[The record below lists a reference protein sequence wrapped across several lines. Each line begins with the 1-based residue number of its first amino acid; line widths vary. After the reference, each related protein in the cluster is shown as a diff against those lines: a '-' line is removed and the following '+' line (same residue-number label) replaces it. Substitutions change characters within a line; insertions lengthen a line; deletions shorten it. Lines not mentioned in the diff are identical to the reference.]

1 MWNLDEKKLQEML
14 DGFLNFQ
21 EVWTLEKVKNMTLE
35 EYTNIKKDNPN
46 RDDFTFWIES
56 KLDNLGSIWGGSA
69 FKFGIYRRNDESQK
83 ESSSGRLYSQN
94 YAWIAKYGNN
104 ENEAFNNIKEKIIQI
119 IQASQDNNLK
129 TIEKIDFGDAIKWKI
144 AFHYQDVK
152 NIKIVNIF
160 SKNVLD
166 LISLNEFKE
175 KLKIYQIHKKL
186 LENKNLSLVKMIEN
200 IAIPLWNKYGMDS
213 QNYIDKMKNL
223 FSEYLNKKKLDKN
236 TINKY
241 IQVIENISKE
251 FLKENLY
258 SCDLFSF
265 DQNINKLNKNEEF
278 KLKNSNGHNMYSSAL
293 NYYKAFLIDYY
304 EQDIFITERVQSEE
318 SNMKI
323 IPLNQILYGSPGTG
337 KTYHTIDKAL
347 EIISKEEKIQI
358 PSEDD
363 RINRKKIFDEYVK
376 NGQIVFTTFH
386 QSYGYEE
393 FVEGIKPM
401 MNNEANSQ
409 EIQYEIKDGIF
420 KDICNRALE
429 NYENSNLNTEELR
442 EKIKLR
448 EKVEKFLNRL
458 LETNEPISKTKGG
471 NFFINSFNN
480 NTIEIYSEDVERFD
494 GIFKLSL
501 STFITLLKS
510 NIEFNSAVEMF
521 KKVFDRDYAD
531 RTHTYYFNLVNKF
544 KEYEKQAVLK
554 TEDNKISSNSL
565 NSYIIIIDEI
575 NRGNVSKIFGELI
588 TLIEPSKRIGE
599 SEELKVT
606 LPYSGEKFGVPKN
619 VYIIGTMNTADRSIT
634 SLDAALRRRFEFV
647 EMMPDPDLLKNVFI
661 CKDVE
666 NPNKDEDY
674 LGDDAKTEGFAEILQ
689 NILISINKRIEFLL
703 DREKTIGHAFFMSE
717 AVKFNKDNW
726 CKSDEYEE
734 DWYVL
739 SISKLKSIF
748 QNKIIPLLQEYFYN
762 DYALISAVL
771 NDNGMIEKCEKD
783 DKYLQKIKNLD
794 NVDSEKIIYNIASFD
809 NKIWNDIK
817 TYQAIY
823 NDGENQSKNDKQ

>member
-1 MWNLDEKKLQEML
+1 NFDFLKNYGFCVKLSYGKGTISKIPWIIFIRTDTQEY
-14 DGFLNFQ
+14 
-21 EVWTLEKVKNMTLE
+21 KAS
-35 EYTNIKKDNPN
+35 Y
-46 RDDFTFWIES
+46 
-56 KLDNLGSIWGGSA
+56 
-69 FKFGIYRRNDESQK
+69 GIYVYCGIKRENGEIIVCIGESEDKTINYLAKNKVDDYNTQFNKKTYDYKNLNNDIDLIIDKIIENMQWFAKLPLNEIQDRNDLSKSNNK
-83 ESSSGRLYSQN
+83 EIRNDGSEMSN
-94 YAWIAKYGNN
+94 
-104 ENEAFNNIKEKIIQI
+104 
-119 IQASQDNNLK
+119 
-129 TIEKIDFGDAIKWKI
+129 
-144 AFHYQDVK
+144 
-152 NIKIVNIF
+152 
-160 SKNVLD
+160 
-166 LISLNEFKE
+166 
-175 KLKIYQIHKKL
+175 KK
-186 LENKNLSLVKMIEN
+186 ENKNLSL
-200 IAIPLWNKYGMDS
+200 
-213 QNYIDKMKNL
+213 
-223 FSEYLNKKKLDKN
+223 
-236 TINKY
+236 
-241 IQVIENISKE
+241 
-251 FLKENLY
+251 
-258 SCDLFSF
+258 
-265 DQNINKLNKNEEF
+265 
-278 KLKNSNGHNMYSSAL
+278 
-293 NYYKAFLIDYY
+293 
-304 EQDIFITERVQSEE
+304 
-318 SNMKI
+318 
-323 IPLNQILYGSPGTG
+323 NQILYGPPGTG

-347 EIISKEEKIQI
+347 EILGENLESRDRDEK
-358 PSEDD
+358 
-363 RINRKKIFDEYVK
+363 KAKFDEYVK
-376 NGQIVFTTFH
+376 DGQIVFTTFH

-606 LPYSGEKFGVPKN
+606 LPYSGKKFGAPKN
-619 VYIIGTMNTADRSIT
+619 VYILGTMNTADRSIT
-634 SLDAALRRRFEFV
+634 SLDTALRRRFEFV

-726 CKSDEYEE
+726 CKPDEYEE

>member
-1 MWNLDEKKLQEML
+1 MIE
-14 DGFLNFQ
+14 FLNEDRKKFKEYLIDFFHNAYNSDKLSSKDEIVNFDFLKNYGFCVKLSYGKGTISKIPWIIFIRTDTQ
-21 EVWTLEKVKNMTLE
+21 EYKAS
-35 EYTNIKKDNPN
+35 Y
-46 RDDFTFWIES
+46 
-56 KLDNLGSIWGGSA
+56 
-69 FKFGIYRRNDESQK
+69 GIYVYCGIKRENGEIIVCIGESEDKTINYLAKNKVDDYNTQFNKKTYDYKNLNNDIDLIIDKIIENMQWFAKLPLNEIQDRNDLSKSNNK
-83 ESSSGRLYSQN
+83 EIRNDGSEMSN
-94 YAWIAKYGNN
+94 
-104 ENEAFNNIKEKIIQI
+104 
-119 IQASQDNNLK
+119 
-129 TIEKIDFGDAIKWKI
+129 
-144 AFHYQDVK
+144 
-152 NIKIVNIF
+152 
-160 SKNVLD
+160 
-166 LISLNEFKE
+166 
-175 KLKIYQIHKKL
+175 KK
-186 LENKNLSLVKMIEN
+186 ENKNLSL
-200 IAIPLWNKYGMDS
+200 
-213 QNYIDKMKNL
+213 
-223 FSEYLNKKKLDKN
+223 
-236 TINKY
+236 
-241 IQVIENISKE
+241 
-251 FLKENLY
+251 
-258 SCDLFSF
+258 
-265 DQNINKLNKNEEF
+265 
-278 KLKNSNGHNMYSSAL
+278 
-293 NYYKAFLIDYY
+293 
-304 EQDIFITERVQSEE
+304 
-318 SNMKI
+318 
-323 IPLNQILYGSPGTG
+323 NQILYGPPGTG

-347 EIISKEEKIQI
+347 EILGENLESRDRDEK
-358 PSEDD
+358 
-363 RINRKKIFDEYVK
+363 KAKFDEYVK
-376 NGQIVFTTFH
+376 DGQIVFTTFH

-588 TLIEPSKRIGE
+588 TLIEASKRIGE
-599 SEELKVT
+599 KEELKVT

-634 SLDAALRRRFEFV
+634 SLDTALRRRFEFV
-647 EMMPDPDLLKNVFI
+647 EMMPNSDLLNNVFI

-666 NPNKDEDY
+666 NPNEDEDY
-674 LGDDAKTEGFAEILQ
+674 LGDDAKTEGYAEILQ

-717 AVKFNKDNW
+717 AVKFNKNNW
-726 CKSDEYEE
+726 IKPDEYEE

-739 SISKLKSIF
+739 SISKLKKVF

>member
-293 NYYKAFLIDYY
+293 NYYRAFLIDYY

-323 IPLNQILYGSPGTG
+323 IPLNQILYGPPGTG

-347 EIISKEEKIQI
+347 EILGENLESRDEK
-358 PSEDD
+358 
-363 RINRKKIFDEYVK
+363 KAKFDEYVRK
-376 NGQIVFTTFH
+376 GQIVFTTFH

-393 FVEGIKPM
+393 FVEGIKPIID
-401 MNNEANSQ
+401 NDENSQ
-409 EIQYEIKDGIF
+409 EVKYDVKDGIF
-420 KDICNRALE
+420 KELCDKSLKNYILSMQNENEIDLDKLIFEFANYINQDFLNKGNEFPLE
-429 NYENSNLNTEELR
+429 NKVSIKKILLNFKDEYRSFSLGGSIKSPQSLTIDIIKRDYLNFKNKKILSFKDIKPKYDSQSDYHGNAIYYFMFYNKLKEFENIQNEKF
-442 EKIKLR
+442 KIK
-448 EKVEKFLNRL
+448 K
-458 LETNEPISKTKGG
+458 
-471 NFFINSFNN
+471 
-480 NTIEIYSEDVERFD
+480 EI
-494 GIFKLSL
+494 
-501 STFITLLKS
+501 LK
-510 NIEFNSAVEMF
+510 
-521 KKVFDRDYAD
+521 
-531 RTHTYYFNLVNKF
+531 
-544 KEYEKQAVLK
+544 
-554 TEDNKISSNSL
+554 
-565 NSYIIIIDEI
+565 SYIIIIDEI

-588 TLIEPSKRIGE
+588 TLIEPSKRLGN
-599 SEELKVT
+599 EEALELT

-634 SLDAALRRRFEFV
+634 SLDTALRRRFEFV
-647 EMMPDPDLLKNVFI
+647 EMMPNSDLLNNVFI

-666 NPNKDEDY
+666 NPNEDEDY
-674 LGDDAKTEGFAEILQ
+674 LGDDAKTEGYAEILQ

-717 AVKFNKDNW
+717 AVKFNKNNW
-726 CKSDEYEE
+726 IKPDEYEE

-739 SISKLKSIF
+739 SISKLKKVF

-762 DYALISAVL
+762 DYALINAVL
-771 NDNGMIEKCEKD
+771 NDNGMIFEDKKD

-794 NVDSEKIIYNIASFD
+794 SVNSERSIYNIASFD
-809 NKIWNDIK
+809 DKIWDKIEI
-817 TYQAIY
+817 YQAIY
-823 NDGENQSKNDKQ
+823 NDEIANKLKNENE

>member
-1 MWNLDEKKLQEML
+1 MIE
-14 DGFLNFQ
+14 FLNEDRKKFKEYLIDFFHNAYNSDKLSSKDEIVNFDFLKNYGFCVKLSYGKGTISKIPWIIFIRTDTQ
-21 EVWTLEKVKNMTLE
+21 EYKAS
-35 EYTNIKKDNPN
+35 Y
-46 RDDFTFWIES
+46 
-56 KLDNLGSIWGGSA
+56 
-69 FKFGIYRRNDESQK
+69 GIYVYCGIKRENGEIIVCIGESEDKTINYLAKNKVDDYNTQFNKKTYDYKNLNNDIDLIIDKIIENMQWFAKLPLNEIQDRNDLSKSNNK
-83 ESSSGRLYSQN
+83 EIRNDGSEMSN
-94 YAWIAKYGNN
+94 
-104 ENEAFNNIKEKIIQI
+104 
-119 IQASQDNNLK
+119 
-129 TIEKIDFGDAIKWKI
+129 
-144 AFHYQDVK
+144 
-152 NIKIVNIF
+152 
-160 SKNVLD
+160 
-166 LISLNEFKE
+166 
-175 KLKIYQIHKKL
+175 KK
-186 LENKNLSLVKMIEN
+186 ENKNLSL
-200 IAIPLWNKYGMDS
+200 
-213 QNYIDKMKNL
+213 
-223 FSEYLNKKKLDKN
+223 
-236 TINKY
+236 
-241 IQVIENISKE
+241 
-251 FLKENLY
+251 
-258 SCDLFSF
+258 
-265 DQNINKLNKNEEF
+265 
-278 KLKNSNGHNMYSSAL
+278 
-293 NYYKAFLIDYY
+293 
-304 EQDIFITERVQSEE
+304 
-318 SNMKI
+318 
-323 IPLNQILYGSPGTG
+323 NQILYGPPGTG

-347 EIISKEEKIQI
+347 EILGENLESRDRDEK
-358 PSEDD
+358 
-363 RINRKKIFDEYVK
+363 KAKFDEYVK
-376 NGQIVFTTFH
+376 DGQIVFTTFH

-634 SLDAALRRRFEFV
+634 SLDTALRRRFEFV

-809 NKIWNDIK
+809 DKIWDKIEI
-817 TYQAIY
+817 YQAIY
-823 NDGENQSKNDKQ
+823 NDEIANKLKKRK

>member
-1 MWNLDEKKLQEML
+1 MIE
-14 DGFLNFQ
+14 FLNEDRKKFKEYLIDFFHNAYNSDKLSSKDEIVNFDFLKNYGFCVKLSYGKGTISKIPWIIFIRTDTQ
-21 EVWTLEKVKNMTLE
+21 EYKAS
-35 EYTNIKKDNPN
+35 Y
-46 RDDFTFWIES
+46 
-56 KLDNLGSIWGGSA
+56 
-69 FKFGIYRRNDESQK
+69 GIYLYCGIKRENGEIIVCIGESEDKTINYLAKNKVDDYNTQFNKKTYDYKNLNNDIDLIIDKIIENMQWFAKLPLNEIQDRNDLSKSNNK
-83 ESSSGRLYSQN
+83 EIRNDGSEMSN
-94 YAWIAKYGNN
+94 
-104 ENEAFNNIKEKIIQI
+104 
-119 IQASQDNNLK
+119 
-129 TIEKIDFGDAIKWKI
+129 
-144 AFHYQDVK
+144 
-152 NIKIVNIF
+152 
-160 SKNVLD
+160 
-166 LISLNEFKE
+166 
-175 KLKIYQIHKKL
+175 KK
-186 LENKNLSLVKMIEN
+186 ENKNLSL
-200 IAIPLWNKYGMDS
+200 
-213 QNYIDKMKNL
+213 
-223 FSEYLNKKKLDKN
+223 
-236 TINKY
+236 
-241 IQVIENISKE
+241 
-251 FLKENLY
+251 
-258 SCDLFSF
+258 
-265 DQNINKLNKNEEF
+265 
-278 KLKNSNGHNMYSSAL
+278 
-293 NYYKAFLIDYY
+293 
-304 EQDIFITERVQSEE
+304 
-318 SNMKI
+318 
-323 IPLNQILYGSPGTG
+323 NQILYGPPGTG

-347 EIISKEEKIQI
+347 EILGENLESRDRDEK
-358 PSEDD
+358 
-363 RINRKKIFDEYVK
+363 KAKFDEYVK
-376 NGQIVFTTFH
+376 DGQIVFTTFH

-606 LPYSGEKFGVPKN
+606 LPYSGKKFGVPKN

-634 SLDAALRRRFEFV
+634 SLDTALRRRFEFV
-647 EMMPDPDLLKNVFI
+647 EMMPNSDLLNNVFI

-666 NPNKDEDY
+666 NPNEDEDY
-674 LGDDAKTEGFAEILQ
+674 LGDDAKTEGYAEILQ

-717 AVKFNKDNW
+717 AVKFNKNNW
-726 CKSDEYEE
+726 IKPDEYEE

>member
-129 TIEKIDFGDAIKWKI
+129 AIEKIDFGNAIKWKI

-186 LENKNLSLVKMIEN
+186 LENKNLLLVKMIEN

-223 FSEYLNKKKLDKN
+223 FSEYLNKKKLDED
-236 TINKY
+236 TINQY

-265 DQNINKLNKNEEF
+265 NQNINKLNKNEEF
-278 KLKNSNGHNMYSSAL
+278 KLKNSNGSNMYSSAL
-293 NYYKAFLIDYY
+293 NYYRAFLIDYY

-337 KTYHTIDKAL
+337 KTYTTIDKAL
-347 EIISKEEKIQI
+347 EILGENLESR
-358 PSEDD
+358 DD
-363 RINRKKIFDEYVK
+363 KKAKFDEYVK

-393 FVEGIKPM
+393 FVEGIKPRIDS
-401 MNNEANSQ
+401 EENSK
-409 EIQYEIKDGIF
+409 EIKYEIKDGIF
-420 KDICNRALE
+420 KELCEKALE
-429 NYENSNLNTEELR
+429 NRDSIKNFNFYIDKLKEKAKIDDNNPEKYFELPNTKYSIQYRNGKTFRIKFDDMSKNHKDYPVSIDNIEKLYKTSN
-442 EKIKLR
+442 ID
-448 EKVEKFLNRL
+448 
-458 LETNEPISKTKGG
+458 
-471 NFFINSFNN
+471 
-480 NTIEIYSEDVERFD
+480 EIY
-494 GIFKLSL
+494 
-501 STFITLLKS
+501 
-510 NIEFNSAVEMF
+510 NSAYVRAILNYLKLQGLE
-521 KKVFDRDYAD
+521 DYKEKD
-531 RTHTYYFNLVNKF
+531 EKTNLP
-544 KEYEKQAVLK
+544 
-554 TEDNKISSNSL
+554 
-565 NSYIIIIDEI
+565 YIIIIDEI

-588 TLIEPSKRIGE
+588 TLIEPSKRIGAK
-599 SEELKVT
+599 EELKVI
-606 LPYSGEKFGVPKN
+606 LPYSGKEFGVPKN

-634 SLDAALRRRFEFV
+634 SLDTALRRRFEFI
-647 EMMPDPDLLKNVFI
+647 EMMPDVSKLSIDCEGINLQELLK
-661 CKDVE
+661 
-666 NPNKDEDY
+666 
-674 LGDDAKTEGFAEILQ
+674 A
-689 NILISINKRIEFLL
+689 INTRIEYLL
-703 DREKTIGHAFFMSE
+703 DREKTIGHAFF
-717 AVKFNKDNW
+717 
-726 CKSDEYEE
+726 
-734 DWYVL
+734 
-739 SISKLKSIF
+739 ISVENLESLKKVF
-748 QNKIIPLLQEYFYN
+748 KNKIIPLLQEYFYN
-762 DYALISAVL
+762 DYALIDAVL
-771 NDNGMIEKCEKD
+771 NKNGMLEISVENKD
-783 DKYLQKIKNLD
+783 YLKNMTEFIDSDKIVYKFSDSNNWSKDTFIKIY
-794 NVDSEKIIYNIASFD
+794 E
-809 NKIWNDIK
+809 
-817 TYQAIY
+817 
-823 NDGENQSKNDKQ
+823 

>member
-393 FVEGIKPM
+393 FVEGIKPIID
-401 MNNEANSQ
+401 NDENSQ
-409 EIQYEIKDGIF
+409 EVKYDVKDGIF
-420 KDICNRALE
+420 KELCDKSLKNYILSMQNENEIDLDKLIFEFANYINQDFLNKGNEFPLE
-429 NYENSNLNTEELR
+429 NKVSIKKILLNFKDEYRSFSLGGSIKSPQSLTIDIIKRDYLNFKNKKILSFKDIKPKYDSQSDYHGNAIYYFMFYNKLKEFENIQNEKF
-442 EKIKLR
+442 KIK
-448 EKVEKFLNRL
+448 K
-458 LETNEPISKTKGG
+458 
-471 NFFINSFNN
+471 
-480 NTIEIYSEDVERFD
+480 EI
-494 GIFKLSL
+494 
-501 STFITLLKS
+501 LK
-510 NIEFNSAVEMF
+510 
-521 KKVFDRDYAD
+521 
-531 RTHTYYFNLVNKF
+531 
-544 KEYEKQAVLK
+544 
-554 TEDNKISSNSL
+554 
-565 NSYIIIIDEI
+565 SYIIIIDEI

-599 SEELKVT
+599 KEELKVT
-606 LPYSGEKFGVPKN
+606 LPYSGKKFGVPKN

-634 SLDAALRRRFEFV
+634 SLDTALRRRFEFI
-647 EMMPDPDLLKNVFI
+647 EMMPDVSKLSIDCEGINLQELLK
-661 CKDVE
+661 
-666 NPNKDEDY
+666 
-674 LGDDAKTEGFAEILQ
+674 A
-689 NILISINKRIEFLL
+689 INTRIEYLL
-703 DREKTIGHAFFMSE
+703 DREKTIGHAFF
-717 AVKFNKDNW
+717 
-726 CKSDEYEE
+726 
-734 DWYVL
+734 
-739 SISKLKSIF
+739 ISVENLESLKKVF
-748 QNKIIPLLQEYFYN
+748 KNRIIPLLQEYFYN
-762 DYALISAVL
+762 DYALIDAVL
-771 NDNGMIEKCEKD
+771 NKNGMLEISVENKDYLKNMTEFIESDKIVYKFSDSNNWNKD
-783 DKYLQKIKNLD
+783 TFIKIYK
-794 NVDSEKIIYNIASFD
+794 
-809 NKIWNDIK
+809 
-817 TYQAIY
+817 
-823 NDGENQSKNDKQ
+823 

>member
-293 NYYKAFLIDYY
+293 NYYRAFLIDYY

-323 IPLNQILYGSPGTG
+323 IPLNQILYGPPGTG

-347 EIISKEEKIQI
+347 EILGENLESRDEK
-358 PSEDD
+358 
-363 RINRKKIFDEYVK
+363 KAKFDEYVRK
-376 NGQIVFTTFH
+376 GQIVFTTFH

-393 FVEGIKPM
+393 FVEGIKPIID
-401 MNNEANSQ
+401 NDENSQ
-409 EIQYEIKDGIF
+409 EVKYDVKDGIF
-420 KDICNRALE
+420 KELCDKSLKNYILSMQNENEIDLDKLIFEFANYINQDFLNKGNEFPLE
-429 NYENSNLNTEELR
+429 NKVSIKKILLNFKDEYRSFSLGGSIKSPQSLTIDIIKRDYLNFKNKKILSFKDIKPKYDSQSDYHGNAIYYFMFYNKLKEFENIQNEKF
-442 EKIKLR
+442 KIK
-448 EKVEKFLNRL
+448 K
-458 LETNEPISKTKGG
+458 
-471 NFFINSFNN
+471 
-480 NTIEIYSEDVERFD
+480 EI
-494 GIFKLSL
+494 
-501 STFITLLKS
+501 LK
-510 NIEFNSAVEMF
+510 
-521 KKVFDRDYAD
+521 
-531 RTHTYYFNLVNKF
+531 
-544 KEYEKQAVLK
+544 
-554 TEDNKISSNSL
+554 
-565 NSYIIIIDEI
+565 SYIIIIDEI

-588 TLIEPSKRIGE
+588 TLIEASKRIGE
-599 SEELKVT
+599 KEELKVT

-634 SLDAALRRRFEFV
+634 SLDTALRRRFEFI
-647 EMMPDPDLLKNVFI
+647 EMMPDVSKLSMDCEGINLQELLK
-661 CKDVE
+661 
-666 NPNKDEDY
+666 
-674 LGDDAKTEGFAEILQ
+674 A
-689 NILISINKRIEFLL
+689 INTRIEYLL
-703 DREKTIGHAFFMSE
+703 DREKTIGHAFFVSVE
-717 AVKFNKDNW
+717 NL
-726 CKSDEYEE
+726 E
-734 DWYVL
+734 D
-739 SISKLKSIF
+739 LKKVF

-762 DYALISAVL
+762 DYALINAVL
-771 NDNGMIEKCEKD
+771 NHNGMIKEDKKD

-794 NVDSEKIIYNIASFD
+794 SVNSERSIYNIASFD
-809 NKIWNDIK
+809 DKIWDKIEI
-817 TYQAIY
+817 YQAIY
-823 NDGENQSKNDKQ
+823 NDEIANKLKNENE

>member
-69 FKFGIYRRNDESQK
+69 FKFGIYRRNDESRK

-293 NYYKAFLIDYY
+293 NYYRAFLIDYY

-323 IPLNQILYGSPGTG
+323 IPLNQILYGPPGTG

-347 EIISKEEKIQI
+347 EILGENLESRDEK
-358 PSEDD
+358 
-363 RINRKKIFDEYVK
+363 KAKFDEYVRK
-376 NGQIVFTTFH
+376 GQIVFTTFH

-401 MNNEANSQ
+401 INNEANSQ

-606 LPYSGEKFGVPKN
+606 LPYSGKEFGVPKN
-619 VYIIGTMNTADRSIT
+619 VYILGTMNTADRSIT
-634 SLDAALRRRFEFV
+634 SLDTALRRRFEFV

-726 CKSDEYEE
+726 CKPDEYEE

>member
-1 MWNLDEKKLQEML
+1 MIE
-14 DGFLNFQ
+14 FLNEDRKKFKEYLIDFFHNAYNSDKLSSKDEIVNFDFLKNYGFCVKLSYGKGTISKIPWIIFIRTDTQ
-21 EVWTLEKVKNMTLE
+21 EYKAS
-35 EYTNIKKDNPN
+35 Y
-46 RDDFTFWIES
+46 
-56 KLDNLGSIWGGSA
+56 
-69 FKFGIYRRNDESQK
+69 GIYVYCGIKRENGEIIVCIGESEDKTINYLAKNKVDDYNTQFNKKTYDYKNLNNDIDLIIDKIIENMQWFAKLPLNEIQDRNDLSKSNNK
-83 ESSSGRLYSQN
+83 EIRNDGSEMSN
-94 YAWIAKYGNN
+94 
-104 ENEAFNNIKEKIIQI
+104 
-119 IQASQDNNLK
+119 
-129 TIEKIDFGDAIKWKI
+129 
-144 AFHYQDVK
+144 
-152 NIKIVNIF
+152 
-160 SKNVLD
+160 
-166 LISLNEFKE
+166 
-175 KLKIYQIHKKL
+175 KK
-186 LENKNLSLVKMIEN
+186 ENKNLSL
-200 IAIPLWNKYGMDS
+200 
-213 QNYIDKMKNL
+213 
-223 FSEYLNKKKLDKN
+223 
-236 TINKY
+236 
-241 IQVIENISKE
+241 
-251 FLKENLY
+251 
-258 SCDLFSF
+258 
-265 DQNINKLNKNEEF
+265 
-278 KLKNSNGHNMYSSAL
+278 
-293 NYYKAFLIDYY
+293 
-304 EQDIFITERVQSEE
+304 
-318 SNMKI
+318 
-323 IPLNQILYGSPGTG
+323 NQILYGPPGTG

-347 EIISKEEKIQI
+347 EILGENLESRDEK
-358 PSEDD
+358 
-363 RINRKKIFDEYVK
+363 KAKFDEYAK
-376 NGQIVFTTFH
+376 DGQIVFITFH

-401 MNNEANSQ
+401 INNEANSQ

-606 LPYSGEKFGVPKN
+606 LPYSGKKFGVPKN
-619 VYIIGTMNTADRSIT
+619 VYILGTMNTADRSIT
-634 SLDAALRRRFEFV
+634 SLDTALRRRFEFV

-726 CKSDEYEE
+726 CKPDEYEE

>member
-1 MWNLDEKKLQEML
+1 MIE
-14 DGFLNFQ
+14 FLNEDRKKFKEYLIDFFHNAYNSDKLSSKDEIVNFDFLKNYGFCVKLSYGKGTISKILWIIFIRTDTQ
-21 EVWTLEKVKNMTLE
+21 EYKAS
-35 EYTNIKKDNPN
+35 Y
-46 RDDFTFWIES
+46 
-56 KLDNLGSIWGGSA
+56 
-69 FKFGIYRRNDESQK
+69 GIYVYCGIKRENGEIIVCIGESEDKTINYLAKNKVDDYNTQFNKKTYDYKNLNNDIDLIIDKIIENMQWFAKLPLNEIQDRNDLSKSNNK
-83 ESSSGRLYSQN
+83 EIRNDGSEMSN
-94 YAWIAKYGNN
+94 
-104 ENEAFNNIKEKIIQI
+104 
-119 IQASQDNNLK
+119 
-129 TIEKIDFGDAIKWKI
+129 
-144 AFHYQDVK
+144 
-152 NIKIVNIF
+152 
-160 SKNVLD
+160 
-166 LISLNEFKE
+166 
-175 KLKIYQIHKKL
+175 KK
-186 LENKNLSLVKMIEN
+186 ENKNLSL
-200 IAIPLWNKYGMDS
+200 
-213 QNYIDKMKNL
+213 
-223 FSEYLNKKKLDKN
+223 
-236 TINKY
+236 
-241 IQVIENISKE
+241 
-251 FLKENLY
+251 
-258 SCDLFSF
+258 
-265 DQNINKLNKNEEF
+265 
-278 KLKNSNGHNMYSSAL
+278 
-293 NYYKAFLIDYY
+293 
-304 EQDIFITERVQSEE
+304 
-318 SNMKI
+318 
-323 IPLNQILYGSPGTG
+323 NQILYGPPGTG

-347 EIISKEEKIQI
+347 EILGENLESRDRDEK
-358 PSEDD
+358 
-363 RINRKKIFDEYVK
+363 KAKFDEYVK
-376 NGQIVFTTFH
+376 DGQIVFITFH

-401 MNNEANSQ
+401 INNEANSQ

-606 LPYSGEKFGVPKN
+606 LPYSGKKFGVPKN
-619 VYIIGTMNTADRSIT
+619 VYILGTMNTADRSIT
-634 SLDAALRRRFEFV
+634 SLDTALRRRFEFV

-726 CKSDEYEE
+726 CKPDEYEE

>member
-1 MWNLDEKKLQEML
+1 
-14 DGFLNFQ
+14 
-21 EVWTLEKVKNMTLE
+21 
-35 EYTNIKKDNPN
+35 
-46 RDDFTFWIES
+46 
-56 KLDNLGSIWGGSA
+56 
-69 FKFGIYRRNDESQK
+69 
-83 ESSSGRLYSQN
+83 
-94 YAWIAKYGNN
+94 
-104 ENEAFNNIKEKIIQI
+104 
-119 IQASQDNNLK
+119 
-129 TIEKIDFGDAIKWKI
+129 
-144 AFHYQDVK
+144 
-152 NIKIVNIF
+152 
-160 SKNVLD
+160 
-166 LISLNEFKE
+166 
-175 KLKIYQIHKKL
+175 
-186 LENKNLSLVKMIEN
+186 LSLVKMIEN

-293 NYYKAFLIDYY
+293 NYYRAFLIDYY

-347 EIISKEEKIQI
+347 EILGENLENR
-358 PSEDD
+358 DD
-363 RINRKKIFDEYVK
+363 KKAKFDEYVK

-393 FVEGIKPM
+393 FVEGIKPSL
-401 MNNEANSQ
+401 NSDENSQ
-409 EIQYEIKDGIF
+409 INYKVKDGIF
-420 KDICNRALE
+420 KELCKKALE
-429 NYENSNLNTEELR
+429 NRDDIESFNFYINDLKEKTKEDANNPEKYFQLPNTKYSIQYRGGKTFRIKFDDMSKNHKDYPVSIDNIEKLYKTSNIDEIYNSAYVKAILNYLKSQGLKDYKEKD
-442 EKIKLR
+442 EKI
-448 EKVEKFLNRL
+448 
-458 LETNEPISKTKGG
+458 
-471 NFFINSFNN
+471 
-480 NTIEIYSEDVERFD
+480 
-494 GIFKLSL
+494 
-501 STFITLLKS
+501 
-510 NIEFNSAVEMF
+510 
-521 KKVFDRDYAD
+521 
-531 RTHTYYFNLVNKF
+531 NLP
-544 KEYEKQAVLK
+544 
-554 TEDNKISSNSL
+554 
-565 NSYIIIIDEI
+565 YIIIIDEI

-588 TLIEPSKRIGE
+588 TLIEPSKRLGN
-599 SEELKVT
+599 EEALELT

-634 SLDAALRRRFEFV
+634 SLDTALRRRFEFV
-647 EMMPDPDLLKNVFI
+647 EMMPNSDLLNNVFI

-666 NPNKDEDY
+666 NPNEDEDY
-674 LGDDAKTEGFAEILQ
+674 LGDDAKTEGYAEILQ

-717 AVKFNKDNW
+717 AVKFNKNNW
-726 CKSDEYEE
+726 IKPDEYEE

-739 SISKLKSIF
+739 SISKLKKVF

-762 DYALISAVL
+762 DYALINAVL
-771 NDNGMIEKCEKD
+771 NDNGMIFEDKKD

-794 NVDSEKIIYNIASFD
+794 SVNSERSIYNIASFD
-809 NKIWNDIK
+809 DDIWNNIK
-817 TYQAIY
+817 IYQAIY
-823 NDGENQSKNDKQ
+823 DDRNKINNDKE

>member
-293 NYYKAFLIDYY
+293 NYYRAFLIDYY

-323 IPLNQILYGSPGTG
+323 IPLNQILYGPPGTG

-347 EIISKEEKIQI
+347 EILGENLESRDEK
-358 PSEDD
+358 
-363 RINRKKIFDEYVK
+363 KAKFDEYVRK
-376 NGQIVFTTFH
+376 GQIVFTTFH

-393 FVEGIKPM
+393 FVEGIKPIID
-401 MNNEANSQ
+401 NDENSQ
-409 EIQYEIKDGIF
+409 EVKYDVKDGIF
-420 KDICNRALE
+420 KELCDKSLKNYILSMQNENEIDLDKLIFEFANYINQDFLNKGNEFPLE
-429 NYENSNLNTEELR
+429 NKVSIKKILLNFKDEYRSFSLGGSIKSPQSLTIDIIKRDYLNFKNKKILSFKDIKPKYDSQSDYHGNAIYYFMFYNKLKEFENIQNEKF
-442 EKIKLR
+442 KIK
-448 EKVEKFLNRL
+448 K
-458 LETNEPISKTKGG
+458 
-471 NFFINSFNN
+471 
-480 NTIEIYSEDVERFD
+480 EI
-494 GIFKLSL
+494 
-501 STFITLLKS
+501 LK
-510 NIEFNSAVEMF
+510 
-521 KKVFDRDYAD
+521 
-531 RTHTYYFNLVNKF
+531 
-544 KEYEKQAVLK
+544 
-554 TEDNKISSNSL
+554 
-565 NSYIIIIDEI
+565 SYIIIIDEI

-588 TLIEPSKRIGE
+588 TLIEPSKRLGN
-599 SEELKVT
+599 EEALELT

-634 SLDAALRRRFEFV
+634 SLDTALRRRFEFV
-647 EMMPDPDLLKNVFI
+647 EMMPDVSKLSMDCEGINLQELLK
-661 CKDVE
+661 
-666 NPNKDEDY
+666 
-674 LGDDAKTEGFAEILQ
+674 A
-689 NILISINKRIEFLL
+689 INTRIEYLL
-703 DREKTIGHAFFMSE
+703 DREKTIGHAFFVSVE
-717 AVKFNKDNW
+717 NL
-726 CKSDEYEE
+726 E
-734 DWYVL
+734 D
-739 SISKLKSIF
+739 LKKVF

-762 DYALISAVL
+762 DYALINAVL
-771 NDNGMIEKCEKD
+771 NDNGMIFEDKKD

-794 NVDSEKIIYNIASFD
+794 SVNSERSIYNIASFD
-809 NKIWNDIK
+809 DKIWDKIEI
-817 TYQAIY
+817 YQAIY
-823 NDGENQSKNDKQ
+823 NDEIANKLKNENE

>member
-1 MWNLDEKKLQEML
+1 MWNLDEKKLQEMH

-83 ESSSGRLYSQN
+83 ESSNGRLYSQN

-129 TIEKIDFGDAIKWKI
+129 AIEKIDFGDAIKWKI

-200 IAIPLWNKYGMDS
+200 IAIPLWNKYGMNS

-223 FSEYLNKKKLDKN
+223 FSEYLNKKKLDRN

-278 KLKNSNGHNMYSSAL
+278 ELKNSNGNNMYSSAL
-293 NYYKAFLIDYY
+293 NYYRAFLIDYY

-323 IPLNQILYGSPGTG
+323 IPLNQILYGPPGTG
-337 KTYHTIDKAL
+337 KTYRTIDKAL

-363 RINRKKIFDEYVK
+363 RINRKKLFDEYVK

-393 FVEGIKPM
+393 FVEGIKPIID
-401 MNNEANSQ
+401 NDENSQ
-409 EIQYEIKDGIF
+409 EVKYDIKDGIF
-420 KDICNRALE
+420 KELCEKALE
-429 NYENSNLNTEELR
+429 NRDS
-442 EKIKLR
+442 IKNFNFYIDKLK
-448 EKVEKFLNRL
+448 EKVKIDDNNPEKYFELPNTKYSIQYRNGK
-458 LETNEPISKTKGG
+458 TFRIKFDDMSKNHKDYPVSIDNIEKLYKTS
-471 NFFINSFNN
+471 NID
-480 NTIEIYSEDVERFD
+480 EIY
-494 GIFKLSL
+494 
-501 STFITLLKS
+501 
-510 NIEFNSAVEMF
+510 NSAYVRAILNYLKLQGLEDY
-521 KKVFDRDYAD
+521 KEKDEKV
-531 RTHTYYFNLVNKF
+531 NLP
-544 KEYEKQAVLK
+544 
-554 TEDNKISSNSL
+554 
-565 NSYIIIIDEI
+565 YIIIIDEI

-588 TLIEPSKRIGE
+588 TLIEASKRIGE
-599 SEELKVT
+599 KEELKVT
-606 LPYSGEKFGVPKN
+606 LPYSGKEFGVPKN

-634 SLDAALRRRFEFV
+634 SLDTALRRRFEFI
-647 EMMPDPDLLKNVFI
+647 EMMPDVSKLSMDCEGINLQELLK
-661 CKDVE
+661 
-666 NPNKDEDY
+666 
-674 LGDDAKTEGFAEILQ
+674 A
-689 NILISINKRIEFLL
+689 INTRIEYLL
-703 DREKTIGHAFFMSE
+703 DREKTIGHAFFISVE
-717 AVKFNKDNW
+717 NL
-726 CKSDEYEE
+726 E
-734 DWYVL
+734 D
-739 SISKLKSIF
+739 LKKVF
-748 QNKIIPLLQEYFYN
+748 KNKIIPLLQEYFYN
-762 DYALISAVL
+762 DYALIDAVL
-771 NDNGMIEKCEKD
+771 NKNGMLEISVENKDYLKNMTEFIESDKIVYKFSDSNNWSKD
-783 DKYLQKIKNLD
+783 TFIKIY
-794 NVDSEKIIYNIASFD
+794 E
-809 NKIWNDIK
+809 
-817 TYQAIY
+817 
-823 NDGENQSKNDKQ
+823 

>member
-1 MWNLDEKKLQEML
+1 ML

-293 NYYKAFLIDYY
+293 NYYRAFLIDYY

-323 IPLNQILYGSPGTG
+323 IPLNQILYGPPGTG

-347 EIISKEEKIQI
+347 EILGENLESRDEK
-358 PSEDD
+358 
-363 RINRKKIFDEYVK
+363 KAKFDEYVRK
-376 NGQIVFTTFH
+376 GQIVFTTFH

-393 FVEGIKPM
+393 FVEGIKPIID
-401 MNNEANSQ
+401 NDENSQ
-409 EIQYEIKDGIF
+409 EVKYDVKDGIF
-420 KDICNRALE
+420 KELCDKSLKNYILSMQNENEIDLDKLIFEFANYINQDFLNKGNEFPLE
-429 NYENSNLNTEELR
+429 NKVSIKKILLNFKDEYRSFSLGGSIKSPQSLTIDIIKRDYLNFKNKKILSFKDIKPKYDSQSDYHGNAIYYFMFYNKLKEFENIQNEKF
-442 EKIKLR
+442 KIK
-448 EKVEKFLNRL
+448 K
-458 LETNEPISKTKGG
+458 
-471 NFFINSFNN
+471 
-480 NTIEIYSEDVERFD
+480 EI
-494 GIFKLSL
+494 
-501 STFITLLKS
+501 LK
-510 NIEFNSAVEMF
+510 
-521 KKVFDRDYAD
+521 
-531 RTHTYYFNLVNKF
+531 
-544 KEYEKQAVLK
+544 
-554 TEDNKISSNSL
+554 
-565 NSYIIIIDEI
+565 SYIIIIDEI

-599 SEELKVT
+599 KEELKVT

-634 SLDAALRRRFEFV
+634 SLDTALRRRFEFV
-647 EMMPDPDLLKNVFI
+647 EMMPDVSKLSMDCEGINLQELLK
-661 CKDVE
+661 
-666 NPNKDEDY
+666 
-674 LGDDAKTEGFAEILQ
+674 A
-689 NILISINKRIEFLL
+689 INTRIEYLL
-703 DREKTIGHAFFMSE
+703 DREKTIGHAFFVSVE
-717 AVKFNKDNW
+717 NL
-726 CKSDEYEE
+726 E
-734 DWYVL
+734 D
-739 SISKLKSIF
+739 LKKVF

-762 DYALISAVL
+762 DYALINAVL
-771 NDNGMIEKCEKD
+771 NDNDMIFEDKKD

-794 NVDSEKIIYNIASFD
+794 SVNSERSIYNIASFD
-809 NKIWNDIK
+809 DKIWDKIEI
-817 TYQAIY
+817 YQAIY
-823 NDGENQSKNDKQ
+823 NDEIANKLKNENE

>member
-1 MWNLDEKKLQEML
+1 MIE
-14 DGFLNFQ
+14 FLNEDRKKFKEYLIDFFHNAYNSDKLSSKDEIVNFDFLKNYGFCVKLSYGKGTISKIPWIIFIRTDTQ
-21 EVWTLEKVKNMTLE
+21 EYKAS
-35 EYTNIKKDNPN
+35 Y
-46 RDDFTFWIES
+46 
-56 KLDNLGSIWGGSA
+56 
-69 FKFGIYRRNDESQK
+69 GIYVYCGIKRENGEIIVCIGESEDKTINYLAKNKVDDYNTQFNKKTYDYKNLNNDIDLIIDKIIENMQWFAKLPLNEIQDRNDLSKSNNK
-83 ESSSGRLYSQN
+83 EIRNDGSEMSN
-94 YAWIAKYGNN
+94 
-104 ENEAFNNIKEKIIQI
+104 
-119 IQASQDNNLK
+119 
-129 TIEKIDFGDAIKWKI
+129 
-144 AFHYQDVK
+144 
-152 NIKIVNIF
+152 
-160 SKNVLD
+160 
-166 LISLNEFKE
+166 
-175 KLKIYQIHKKL
+175 KK
-186 LENKNLSLVKMIEN
+186 ENKNLSL
-200 IAIPLWNKYGMDS
+200 
-213 QNYIDKMKNL
+213 
-223 FSEYLNKKKLDKN
+223 
-236 TINKY
+236 
-241 IQVIENISKE
+241 
-251 FLKENLY
+251 
-258 SCDLFSF
+258 
-265 DQNINKLNKNEEF
+265 
-278 KLKNSNGHNMYSSAL
+278 
-293 NYYKAFLIDYY
+293 
-304 EQDIFITERVQSEE
+304 
-318 SNMKI
+318 
-323 IPLNQILYGSPGTG
+323 NQILYGPPGTG

-347 EIISKEEKIQI
+347 EILGENLESRDRDEK
-358 PSEDD
+358 
-363 RINRKKIFDEYVK
+363 KAKFDEYVK
-376 NGQIVFTTFH
+376 DGQIVFTTFH

-606 LPYSGEKFGVPKN
+606 LPYSGKKFGAPKN
-619 VYIIGTMNTADRSIT
+619 VYILGTMNTADRSIT
-634 SLDAALRRRFEFV
+634 SLDTALRRRFEFV

-726 CKSDEYEE
+726 CKPDEYEE

-771 NDNGMIEKCEKD
+771 NDNGMI
-783 DKYLQKIKNLD
+783 
-794 NVDSEKIIYNIASFD
+794 
-809 NKIWNDIK
+809 
-817 TYQAIY
+817 
-823 NDGENQSKNDKQ
+823 

>member
-293 NYYKAFLIDYY
+293 NYYRAFLIDYY

-323 IPLNQILYGSPGTG
+323 IPLNQILYGPPGTG

-347 EIISKEEKIQI
+347 EILGENLESRDEK
-358 PSEDD
+358 
-363 RINRKKIFDEYVK
+363 KAKFDEYVRK
-376 NGQIVFTTFH
+376 GQIVFTTFH

-393 FVEGIKPM
+393 FVEGIKPIID
-401 MNNEANSQ
+401 NDENSQ
-409 EIQYEIKDGIF
+409 EVKYDVKDGIF
-420 KDICNRALE
+420 KELCDKSLKNYILSMQNENEIDLDKLIFEFANYINQDFLNKGNEFPLE
-429 NYENSNLNTEELR
+429 NKVSIKKILLNFKDEYRSFSLGGSIKSPQSLTIDIIKRDYLNFKNKKILSFKDIKPKYDSQSDYHGNAIYYFMFYNKLKEFENIQNEKF
-442 EKIKLR
+442 KIK
-448 EKVEKFLNRL
+448 K
-458 LETNEPISKTKGG
+458 
-471 NFFINSFNN
+471 
-480 NTIEIYSEDVERFD
+480 EI
-494 GIFKLSL
+494 
-501 STFITLLKS
+501 LK
-510 NIEFNSAVEMF
+510 
-521 KKVFDRDYAD
+521 
-531 RTHTYYFNLVNKF
+531 
-544 KEYEKQAVLK
+544 
-554 TEDNKISSNSL
+554 
-565 NSYIIIIDEI
+565 SYIIIIDEI

-599 SEELKVT
+599 KEELKVI
-606 LPYSGEKFGVPKN
+606 LPYSKKEFGVPKN

-634 SLDAALRRRFEFV
+634 SLDTALRRRFEFI
-647 EMMPDPDLLKNVFI
+647 EMMPDVSKLSMDCEGINLQELLK
-661 CKDVE
+661 
-666 NPNKDEDY
+666 
-674 LGDDAKTEGFAEILQ
+674 A
-689 NILISINKRIEFLL
+689 INTRIEYLL
-703 DREKTIGHAFFMSE
+703 DREKTIGHAFFIGVE
-717 AVKFNKDNW
+717 NLND
-726 CKSDEYEE
+726 
-734 DWYVL
+734 
-739 SISKLKSIF
+739 LKSIF

-762 DYALISAVL
+762 DYALINAVL
-771 NDNGMIEKCEKD
+771 NDNGMIFEDKKD

-794 NVDSEKIIYNIASFD
+794 SVNSERSIYNIASFD
-809 NKIWNDIK
+809 DKIWDKIEI
-817 TYQAIY
+817 YQAIY
-823 NDGENQSKNDKQ
+823 NDEIANKLKNENE

>member
-293 NYYKAFLIDYY
+293 NYYRAFLIDYY

-323 IPLNQILYGSPGTG
+323 IPLNQILYGPPGTG

-347 EIISKEEKIQI
+347 EILGENLESRDEK
-358 PSEDD
+358 
-363 RINRKKIFDEYVK
+363 KAKFDEYVRK
-376 NGQIVFTTFH
+376 GQIVFTTFH

-393 FVEGIKPM
+393 FVEGIKPIID
-401 MNNEANSQ
+401 NDENSQ
-409 EIQYEIKDGIF
+409 EVKYDVKDGIF
-420 KDICNRALE
+420 KELCDKSLKNYILSMQNENEIDLDKLIFEFANYINQDFLNKGNEFPLE
-429 NYENSNLNTEELR
+429 NKVSIKKILLNFKDEYRSFSLGGSIKSPQSLTIDIIKRDYLNFKNKKILSFKDIKPKYDSQSDYHGNAIYYFMFFNKLKEFENIQNEKF
-442 EKIKLR
+442 KIK
-448 EKVEKFLNRL
+448 K
-458 LETNEPISKTKGG
+458 
-471 NFFINSFNN
+471 
-480 NTIEIYSEDVERFD
+480 EI
-494 GIFKLSL
+494 
-501 STFITLLKS
+501 LK
-510 NIEFNSAVEMF
+510 
-521 KKVFDRDYAD
+521 
-531 RTHTYYFNLVNKF
+531 
-544 KEYEKQAVLK
+544 
-554 TEDNKISSNSL
+554 
-565 NSYIIIIDEI
+565 SYIIIIDEI

-599 SEELKVT
+599 KEELKVT
-606 LPYSGEKFGVPKN
+606 LPYSGKEFGVPKN

-634 SLDAALRRRFEFV
+634 SLDTALRRRFEFV
-647 EMMPDPDLLKNVFI
+647 EMMPDVSKLSMDCEGINLQELLK
-661 CKDVE
+661 
-666 NPNKDEDY
+666 
-674 LGDDAKTEGFAEILQ
+674 A
-689 NILISINKRIEFLL
+689 INTRIEYLL
-703 DREKTIGHAFFMSE
+703 DREKTIGHAFFVSVE
-717 AVKFNKDNW
+717 NL
-726 CKSDEYEE
+726 E
-734 DWYVL
+734 D
-739 SISKLKSIF
+739 LKKVF

-762 DYALISAVL
+762 DYALINAVL
-771 NDNGMIEKCEKD
+771 NDNDMIFEDKKD

-794 NVDSEKIIYNIASFD
+794 SVNSERSIYNIASFD
-809 NKIWNDIK
+809 DKIWDKIEI
-817 TYQAIY
+817 YQAIY
-823 NDGENQSKNDKQ
+823 NDEIANKLKNENE